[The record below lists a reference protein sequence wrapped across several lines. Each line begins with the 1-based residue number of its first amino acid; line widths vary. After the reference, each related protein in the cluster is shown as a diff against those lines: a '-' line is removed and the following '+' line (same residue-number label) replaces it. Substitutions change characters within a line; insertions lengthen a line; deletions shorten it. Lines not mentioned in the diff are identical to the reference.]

1 MKQTVA
7 IYLADLA
14 GSLAELRRRFRQ
26 AARLEVARAVGE
38 TLQELALTAILGDAR
53 SARRHVQEGSS
64 WGDPWQDDFGR
75 DPWQSHG
82 GFSSSFEENRADQ
95 DGGARA
101 PAPAPALRSAF
112 ILGLGAVR
120 MAYRHTSQPM
130 IAIVVG
136 AILVI
141 VVLVGGPTIEAFAEA
156 WATANDLVGF
166 PVDRL
171 S

>member
-26 AARLEVARAVGE
+26 TARLEVARAVGE
-38 TLQELALTAILGDAR
+38 TLQELALTAIHGDTR
-53 SARRHVQEGSS
+53 SARRHVEGRSS
-64 WGDPWQDDFGR
+64 WGDPWHDEFSG
-75 DPWQSHG
+75 DPWQSHAD
-82 GFSSSFEENRADQ
+82 FSNSFDEDSADRAK
-95 DGGARA
+95 RTL
-101 PAPAPALRSAF
+101 PLRSAL

-120 MAYRHTSQPM
+120 LAYRHTSQPI

-136 AILVI
+136 AVFVLF
-141 VVLVGGPTIEAFAEA
+141 VLVGGPTIEAFAEA
-156 WATANDLVGF
+156 WSTANDLVGF